1 MNIMDSDQHGQI
13 VCYKKTQVSAGISPQ
28 TVPSIIIKIDPDQ
41 DSSGYQKA
49 SGTFKQ

>member
-41 DSSGYQKA
+41 LACLTGQFRVPKS
-49 SGTFKQ
+49 